1 MNSNENY
8 KSNLIHFASNL
19 KTISMFSNATIIFN
33 YCNIKQSQKT
43 VMFCILSTSY
53 LEELF

>member
-43 VMFCILSTSY
+43 VMFCILSTAY